1 MNTIKIDTGG
11 RPFHNDDLSNIY
23 SDNLEI
29 IKSIGSTL
37 NMAGTPMIIWGMLN
51 VGYLVTEGAILGTDG
66 EIYHHP
72 STTYSLFNGDTF
84 LLDFQSTDED
94 SRTYYD
100 GNDKYCH
107 TSRQAILRTS
117 TTSGWSAI
125 TYNEANANRLD
136 IKLYNLLHNKLH
148 FEVGD
153 IYSTDT
159 NGLQLQS
166 MITTGNTYV
175 NRYGGTLSIGESG
188 YSPTTEVYGK
198 VKMIGDLS
206 NIWWDTFGA
215 GSVLNVPVQQYDSMI
230 YGYSATSVSNDFDVI
245 VSVDAV
251 NLVRAGAYQGFT
263 VAVPAG
269 SSCVITRNSGTA
281 TTFVVHQNKLGL

>member
-72 STTYSLFNGDTF
+72 STTYSLFDGDTF

-175 NRYGGTLSIGESG
+175 NRYGGTLSIGEDG
-188 YSPTTEVYGK
+188 YTPTTK
-198 VKMIGDLS
+198 
-206 NIWWDTFGA
+206 
-215 GSVLNVPVQQYDSMI
+215 I
-230 YGYSATSVSNDFDVI
+230 YGDVQSINTNKTLEYTGSYLSGTITLDVKSYDRVVYAYSNTSVSNDFDVI
-245 VSVDAV
+245 VSLNGDYITRTGPYLGMNVI
-251 NLVRAGAYQGFT
+251 
-263 VAVPAG
+263 VPAG
-269 SSCVITRNSGTA
+269 MTCIFTLNSGTA
-281 TTFVVHQNKLGL
+281 AGFVINSYKLGL